1 MAGVTSEELRAR
13 TMRFAVRVV
22 RFCRTLPD
30 TWEARRI
37 GGQMI
42 DAGTSVAM
50 NYRSATRGR
59 SRAEFIA
66 KLGIVVEE
74 ADESVGWLE
83 LIGQVDLARGPEYGW
98 LLREAGELLAIF
110 AKAQKTA
117 KENNR
122 REVAAS
128 PTLKID
134 RTSPNRKSP
143 VSAETP

>member
-1 MAGVTSEELRAR
+1 MC
-13 TMRFAVRVV
+13 FAVRVV
-22 RFCRTLPD
+22 RFCRTFPN

-37 GGQMI
+37 GGQLI

-74 ADESVGWLE
+74 ADESLGWLE
-83 LIGQVDLARGPEYGW
+83 LVGQVDLARGPEYVW

-117 KENNR
+117 KENSR
-122 REVAAS
+122 REIAVS
-128 PTLKID
+128 PNLKIR
-134 RTSPNRKSP
+134 RTSPNRRSSISEAIP
-143 VSAETP
+143 

>member
-1 MAGVTSEELRAR
+1 L
-13 TMRFAVRVV
+13 
-22 RFCRTLPD
+22 
-30 TWEARRI
+30 EARRI
-37 GGQMI
+37 GGQLI

-83 LIGQVDLARGPEYGW
+83 LIGQVDLARGYVW

-117 KENNR
+117 KENSR
-122 REVAAS
+122 REVDVS
-128 PTLKID
+128 IDRKID

-143 VSAETP
+143 ISEAIP

>member
-1 MAGVTSEELRAR
+1 
-13 TMRFAVRVV
+13 MRFAVRVV

-37 GGQMI
+37 GGQLI

-83 LIGQVDLARGPEYGW
+83 PIGQVDLARGPEYVW

-117 KENNR
+117 KENSR
-122 REVAAS
+122 REVDVS
-128 PTLKID
+128 TRSKINI
-134 RTSPNRKSP
+134 TSPNRKSP
-143 VSAETP
+143 ISEAIP

>member
-1 MAGVTSEELRAR
+1 
-13 TMRFAVRVV
+13 MRFAVRVV

-37 GGQMI
+37 GGQLL

-66 KLGIVVEE
+66 KLGVVVEE

-83 LIGQVDLARGPEYGW
+83 LIGEVDLARGPEFIW
-98 LLREAGELLAIF
+98 LLGEANELLAIF
-110 AKAQKTA
+110 CTSQKTA
-117 KENNR
+117 KENSRCSVSANQPINR
-122 REVAAS
+122 
-128 PTLKID
+128 P
-134 RTSPNRKSP
+134 SPNRKSSITEAP
-143 VSAETP
+143 P

>member
-1 MAGVTSEELRAR
+1 
-13 TMRFAVRVV
+13 
-22 RFCRTLPD
+22 
-30 TWEARRI
+30 
-37 GGQMI
+37 
-42 DAGTSVAM
+42 M

-74 ADESVGWLE
+74 ADETVGWLE
-83 LIGQVDLARGPEYGW
+83 LIGQVDLARGPEYVW

-110 AKAQKTA
+110 AKAQNTA

-122 REVAAS
+122 REVALS

-134 RTSPNRKSP
+134 RTSPNRRSP
-143 VSAETP
+143 TS

>member
-1 MAGVTSEELRAR
+1 MTSDELRTR

-22 RFCRTLPD
+22 RFCRALPD

-37 GGQMI
+37 GGQLI

-66 KLGIVVEE
+66 KLGVVVEE

-83 LIGQVDLARGPEYGW
+83 LIGQVDLAPG
-98 LLREAGELLAIF
+98 
-110 AKAQKTA
+110 T
-117 KENNR
+117 
-122 REVAAS
+122 
-128 PTLKID
+128 
-134 RTSPNRKSP
+134 
-143 VSAETP
+143 

>member
-1 MAGVTSEELRAR
+1 
-13 TMRFAVRVV
+13 MRFAVRVV

-37 GGQMI
+37 GGQLI

-83 LIGQVDLARGPEYGW
+83 LIGQVDLARGYVW

-117 KENNR
+117 KENSR
-122 REVAAS
+122 REVDVS
-128 PTLKID
+128 IDRKID

-143 VSAETP
+143 ISEAIP

>member
-1 MAGVTSEELRAR
+1 MV
-13 TMRFAVRVV
+13 FAVRVV

-37 GGQMI
+37 GGQLI

-83 LIGQVDLARGPEYGW
+83 LIGQVDLARGPEYVR

-117 KENNR
+117 KENSR
-122 REVAAS
+122 R
-128 PTLKID
+128 
-134 RTSPNRKSP
+134 
-143 VSAETP
+143 